1 MVREIVSLE
10 KLNPYYDEA
19 GNLLNFTRQ
28 ERVVIYFL
36 IVTLGVGFILKLV
49 RNQRLD
55 DQLTPTRFYEEEQQF
70 KEISAK
76 INSGELPFVDS
87 VKINDQR
94 SIEELDR
101 NIQNA
106 PFEKINLNTADE
118 SELSKLPGIG
128 PAIAKRI
135 RAYTDQNGPFKQKED
150 IVLVKGIGKIM
161 YTRIQGLVTT
171 E

>member
-1 MVREIVSLE
+1 
-10 KLNPYYDEA
+10 
-19 GNLLNFTRQ
+19 LLNFTSQ
-28 ERVVIYFL
+28 ERIVIYFL

-55 DQLTPTRFYEEEQQF
+55 DQLAPKRFYEEEQQF
-70 KEISAK
+70 KEIASK
-76 INSGELPFVDS
+76 INTGTLPLVDVGMIS
-87 VKINDQR
+87 DQT
-94 SIEELDR
+94 SMKGMHLFAEDSS
-101 NIQNA
+101 
-106 PFEKINLNTADE
+106 FEKININTADL

-135 RAYTDQNGPFKQKED
+135 RAYTDQNGPFKKKED

-161 YTRIQGLVTT
+161 YTRIQGFVTT